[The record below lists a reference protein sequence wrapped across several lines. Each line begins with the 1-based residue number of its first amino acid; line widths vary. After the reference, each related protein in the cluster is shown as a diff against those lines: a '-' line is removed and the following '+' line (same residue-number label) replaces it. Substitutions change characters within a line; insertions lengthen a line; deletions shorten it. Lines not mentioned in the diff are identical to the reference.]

1 MDWTKLALKGF
12 LKGSDFP
19 LKMHPNFHVPLC
31 HLWHDGF
38 MSKKALV
45 FGAGKIGRGF
55 LDQLLSQSD
64 FEIVF
69 VDIDEGLVSLL
80 NQRGGYPLKL
90 IGDEERALTVSGVRA
105 VRATDEDE
113 VLEEIATADLLLTA
127 AGARAL
133 SSLSRLIARGLRKRW
148 EQGVEVPLNILIC
161 ENLPQPARTMQELV
175 GQEMGTGYQDQLEQK
190 VGFVE
195 TVICRMVPDP
205 SREMRSSDP
214 LLIMAEDYSILPV
227 DKKGFR
233 GKIPRMT
240 GMMPV
245 DSFVGYVHRKLY
257 TYNTCH
263 AVVAYLGYLKGYAY
277 IYEAIADETILKVVR
292 GALEESGQA
301 VIQKYSFDQV
311 EQREYGK
318 DFIRRIRRKE
328 LADTVHRV
336 AKDPLRKLAPE
347 ERLLGPATLAW
358 GFGITPHYLSLGIAA
373 ALRYDYPQD
382 EASRTLSRMLEEE
395 GLDQVLRE
403 VCQLDPQSVLS
414 QLIKEKLAA
423 LPDLIKE

>member
-1 MDWTKLALKGF
+1 
-12 LKGSDFP
+12 
-19 LKMHPNFHVPLC
+19 
-31 HLWHDGF
+31 

-55 LDQLLSQSD
+55 LGQLLSQSG

-69 VDIDEGLVSLL
+69 VDIDEDLVSLL
-80 NQRGGYPLKL
+80 NQRESYPLKL
-90 IGDEERALTVSGVRA
+90 IGDEEQVLTISGVRA
-105 VRATDEDE
+105 VGATDENE
-113 VLEEIATADLLLTA
+113 VIEEITTADLLLTA
-127 AGARAL
+127 AGVRAL
-133 SSLSRLIARGLRKRW
+133 PSVSRLIARGLRKRW

-205 SREMRSSDP
+205 SPEMRNSDS
-214 LLIMAEDYSILPV
+214 LLIMAEDYSMLPV

-233 GKIPRMT
+233 GEIPWIT
-240 GMMPV
+240 GMQPV
-245 DSFVGYVHRKLY
+245 DNFVGYVHRKLY

-263 AVVAYLGYLKGYAY
+263 AVVAYLGYLQGYTY
-277 IYEAIADETILKVVR
+277 IYEAIADGTVLKVVR
-292 GALEESGQA
+292 GALGESGQA
-301 VIQKYSFDQV
+301 VIQKYGFDQV
-311 EQREYGK
+311 EQREYGE

-336 AKDPLRKLAPE
+336 AKDPLRKLEPG

-358 GFGITPHYLSLGIAA
+358 EFGITPHYLSLGIAA

-382 EASRTLSRMLEEE
+382 EASRTLTRMLEEE
-395 GLDQVLRE
+395 GLDQVLRK
-403 VCQLDPQSVLS
+403 VCQLDPQGPLAR
-414 QLIKEKLAA
+414 LIKEKLAE
-423 LPDLIKE
+423 LPGLVSRKRQPNSPT

>member
-1 MDWTKLALKGF
+1 MK
-12 LKGSDFP
+12 
-19 LKMHPNFHVPLC
+19 
-31 HLWHDGF
+31 
-38 MSKKALV
+38 KKALV

-55 LDQLLSQSD
+55 LGQLLSQSG

-69 VDIDEGLVSLL
+69 VDIDEEIVSLI
-80 NQRGGYPLKL
+80 NQRGSYPLRI
-90 IGDEERALTVSGVRA
+90 IGDEERVLTVSGVRA

-133 SSLSRLIARGLRKRW
+133 PSVSRLIARGLGRRW
-148 EQGVEVPLNILIC
+148 ERGVRTPLNILIC

-175 GQEMGTGYQDQLEQK
+175 GQEMGIAYRDELEQK

-205 SREMRSSDP
+205 GREMRSSDP
-214 LLIMAEDYSILPV
+214 LLIMTEDYSTLPV

-233 GKIPRMT
+233 GEILRMT
-240 GMMPV
+240 GMQPV
-245 DSFVGYVHRKLY
+245 ENFLGYVHRKLY

-263 AVVAYLGYLKGYAY
+263 AVVAYLGYLKGYTY
-277 IYEAIADETILKVVR
+277 IYEAIADETVLKVVR
-292 GALEESGQA
+292 GALGESGQA
-301 VIQKYSFDQV
+301 VIRKYGFDQV
-311 EQREYGK
+311 EQREYGE

-336 AKDPLRKLAPE
+336 AKDPLRKLGPE
-347 ERLLGPATLAW
+347 ERLVGPATLAW
-358 GFGITPHYLSLGIAA
+358 EFGITPHYLSLGIAA
-373 ALRYDYPQD
+373 ALRYDYSQD
-382 EASRTLSRMLEEE
+382 EASCTLTHMLEEE

-403 VCQLDPQSVLS
+403 VCQLDPQSALS
-414 QLIKEKLAA
+414 QLIKEKVVA